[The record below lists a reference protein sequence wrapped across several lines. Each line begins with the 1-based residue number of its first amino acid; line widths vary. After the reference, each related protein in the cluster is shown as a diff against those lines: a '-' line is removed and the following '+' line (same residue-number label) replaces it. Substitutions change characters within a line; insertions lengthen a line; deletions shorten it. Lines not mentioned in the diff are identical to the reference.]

1 MYSGSRISSNAVVG
15 QQLRVGLHW
24 ASNHCTLPIHP
35 GDEHVHNTWGSITK
49 SHASRLLLDVPSLC
63 PVFRV
68 RHMERGIPKAA
79 ESNDGE
85 QSSQYVPPDP
95 PQKSSKNSDS
105 TSRLYYRDILGI
117 ALPTMLAL
125 SVEPLSSLVS
135 TAFVGHVGAADLA
148 GVGVALSVYNSFTK
162 LFNMPLLAIIT
173 SSIASSRSGSSQE
186 DEGSA
191 IGRSIFLAV
200 FVGVTQSAVLTALGT
215 FGLKLYGAG
224 EFFTPAC
231 SYLRMRTLGNAVTVL
246 FVSLLG
252 IFRGLGDGVSPLI
265 ATICFTCASIGF
277 EYLFLFQ
284 FHMGTR
290 GAALAVVMAQIF
302 ACSFAVLKL
311 RTRVSIG
318 NSMSLLFSRSGLSS
332 SLESLKMTGVLMIRT
347 LCISSVYAIATAI
360 VTRSGAMTAA
370 AHQIAFQIWL
380 ASSLLAD
387 SLAVAAQSLI
397 ARYIGSDIGS
407 ERVVARTSLHLSVIL
422 GICLTCFL
430 SVSSLFSPLRLF
442 TSDPMV
448 LDALRGIFPV
458 IIASQTLNSLA
469 FVLDGILYGV
479 PGGFVYAAKAMFV
492 SAGPSIMV
500 MLGGYYYC
508 ATYSLDSMCVLQSV
522 WCGLLTLMVMRMLTI
537 MVPLLHSNPPFHIFA
552 D

>member
-1 MYSGSRISSNAVVG
+1 MSAGRRATSSRCGGGPQELGGRLPWALRRCALSQYHGRECGGRRRWGDIVARDEGSLLNTRHVRRRI
-15 QQLRVGLHW
+15 L
-24 ASNHCTLPIHP
+24 
-35 GDEHVHNTWGSITK
+35 
-49 SHASRLLLDVPSLC
+49 
-63 PVFRV
+63 
-68 RHMERGIPKAA
+68 KAA
-79 ESNDGE
+79 EEPSYISDEVAVESSESNDG
-85 QSSQYVPPDP
+85 
-95 PQKSSKNSDS
+95 
-105 TSRLYYRDILGI
+105 LYYRDILGI

-135 TAFVGHVGAADLA
+135 TAFVGHIGAAELA

-173 SSIASSRSGSSQE
+173 SSIASSQSGSSEE
-186 DEGSA
+186 DERSA

-200 FVGVTQSAVLTALGT
+200 FVGVVQSVVLIALGP
-215 FGLKLYGAG
+215 FGLRLYGAG
-224 EFFTPAC
+224 EYCSPAC
-231 SYLRMRTLGNAVTVL
+231 TYLRVRTLGNAVTVL

-265 ATICFTCASIGF
+265 ATICFTCASVGL
-277 EYLFLFQ
+277 EYMFLFQ
-284 FHMGTR
+284 FHMGTG

-302 ACSFAVLKL
+302 ACSVALAKL
-311 RTRVSIG
+311 SSRVSLG
-318 NSMSLLFSRSGLSS
+318 NSMASLYSKSGLSN
-332 SLESLKMTGVLMIRT
+332 SLKSLKMTGILMIRT
-347 LCISSVYAIATAI
+347 LCISSVYAVATAL
-360 VTRSGAMTAA
+360 VTRGGAATAA
-370 AHQIAFQIWL
+370 GHQIAFQIWL

-397 ARYIGSDIGS
+397 ARYIGSDAGS
-407 ERVVARTSLHLSVIL
+407 EGMVARTSLRLSVLL
-422 GICLTCFL
+422 GLALTCTL

-448 LDALRGIFPV
+448 LDALHTIFPA

-508 ATYSLDSMCVLQSV
+508 MTYCLNSMCVLQSV

-537 MVPLLHSNPPFHIFA
+537 MVPLLRSNPPFHVFT